1 MVNAPLPE
9 EEVYENNSKPFVAIT
24 VFMALITVFVPF
36 AASYLDMKDVSTASE
51 RELELK
57 TDLRKVHSKVLD
69 IQPLLWYWFFVHGD
83 DVKSSQNVG
92 APLKK
97 LSLGDIIKL
106 THPLLNIITRYEG
119 QRKSRFFRIMPWLGQ
134 LAIFTIVICACN
146 TKWYNDV
153 SDD

>member
-1 MVNAPLPE
+1 
-9 EEVYENNSKPFVAIT
+9 
-24 VFMALITVFVPF
+24 
-36 AASYLDMKDVSTASE
+36 
-51 RELELK
+51 
-57 TDLRKVHSKVLD
+57 VHSKVLD

-83 DVKSSQNVG
+83 DIKSTQTIG

-97 LSLGDIIKL
+97 LSLGDMIKL

-146 TKWYNDV
+146 TQWYDDNDV
-153 SDD
+153 YDD